1 MIKWW
6 RAGMPQNIELRDYQV
21 RIVERACEIISR
33 HNMVYLAMEVRTG
46 KTLTALAIAER
57 LGIGMVLFV
66 TKKKAIADIE
76 KQAEHFPSIQVDVI
90 NYDQLH
96 NVKDI
101 YGFVIVDE
109 AHSLGAFPKPSERA
123 RELKKIAK
131 YAEVVYLSGTPTPES
146 WSQIYHQLWI
156 SNFSPFKNY
165 DGFYRWAEDFV
176 ILKKKYVFNRAIND
190 YSYAQIEKIKPITD
204 KIFITFTQEEA
215 GFKQMVQEEILTV
228 RMAESTY
235 KFADRLRIDKIV
247 TNKDGE
253 VVLAD
258 TAVKLMNKMHQIY
271 SGSVIVDEPERRAA
285 AFDHTKAEFIRDT
298 FQNCRKFAIYYKF
311 IAESVILQWVFA
323 GRIFTDPQA
332 FAEASDGVFIS
343 QIQSGR
349 EGINLSTAEALVF
362 YNIDFS
368 AVSYWQ
374 ARARLQTKDRE
385 AEAKIYWVFSEGGI
399 EHKIY
404 KAVMDK
410 KDYTLDHF
418 KKDFRF

>member
-1 MIKWW
+1 
-6 RAGMPQNIELRDYQV
+6 MPQNIELRDYQV
-21 RIVERACEIISR
+21 EIVNKASHILSTFR
-33 HNMVYLAMEVRTG
+33 MVYLAMEVRTG
-46 KTLTALAIAER
+46 KTLTSLAIAEKR
-57 LGIGMVLFV
+57 GIYKLLFV

-190 YSYAQIEKIKPITD
+190 YSCAQIEKIKPITD

-235 KFADRLRIDKIV
+235 KFAERLRIDKIV

-271 SGSVIVDEPERRAA
+271 SGSVIVDEPERRAS

-332 FAEASDGVFIS
+332 FAEANDGVFIS

-385 AEAKIYWVFSEGGI
+385 AEAKIYWIFAEGGI

-418 KKDFRF
+418 KKDFRI

>member
-1 MIKWW
+1 
-6 RAGMPQNIELRDYQV
+6 MPQNIELRDYQLA
-21 RIVERACEIISR
+21 IVEKASHILSTFR
-33 HNMVYLAMEVRTG
+33 MVYLAMEVRTG
-46 KTLTALAIAER
+46 KTLTALAIADK
-57 LGIGMVLFV
+57 LDIGMVLFV

-76 KQAEHFPSIQVDVI
+76 KQAEHFPNIGVFVT

-96 NVKDI
+96 NQHGRYPLV
-101 YGFVIVDE
+101 VVDE

-123 RELKKIAK
+123 KELKRIAQHSMII
-131 YAEVVYLSGTPTPES
+131 YLSGTPTPES

-156 SNFSPFKNY
+156 SPFSPFSQYGN
-165 DGFYRWAEDFV
+165 FYKWAEDYV
-176 ILKKKYVFNRAIND
+176 TLRKKYVYNRAIND
-190 YSYAQIEKIKPITD
+190 YSCARVEKIKPITD
-204 KIFITFTQEEA
+204 RIFISYTQEEA

-228 RMAESTY
+228 KMAESTY
-235 KFADRLRIDKIV
+235 KFANRLRLDKIV
-247 TNKDGE
+247 KNKDGD

-271 SGSVIVDEPERRAA
+271 SGSVIVDEPQREAR
-285 AFDHTKAEFIRDT
+285 AFDYTKAEFILDRFGD
-298 FQNCRKFAIYYKF
+298 RKKIAIFYKF
-311 IAESVILQWVFA
+311 VAEAAILNWVFA

-332 FAEASDGVFIS
+332 FAEADDGVFIS

-349 EGINLSTAEALVF
+349 EGINLSTAEALIF

-385 AEAKIYWVFSEGGI
+385 AEAKIYWIFAEDGI

-404 KAVMDK
+404 KAVMEK
-410 KDYTLDHF
+410 KDYTLEHF
-418 KKDFRF
+418 KKDFKI

>member
-1 MIKWW
+1 ML
-6 RAGMPQNIELRDYQV
+6 QNIELRDYQV
-21 RIVERACEIISR
+21 RIVERACEIINQY
-33 HNMVYLAMEVRTG
+33 NMVYLAMEVRTG
-46 KTLTALAIAER
+46 KTLTALAIAEK

-76 KQAEHFPSIQVDVI
+76 KQAEHFPNIAVFVT

-96 NVKDI
+96 NQHGKYPLV
-101 YGFVIVDE
+101 VVDE

-123 RELKKIAK
+123 KELKRIAQHSKI
-131 YAEVVYLSGTPTPES
+131 VYLSGTPTPES

-156 SNFSPFKNY
+156 SLYSPFIEY
-165 DGFYRWAEDFV
+165 RDFYKWAADYV
-176 ILKKKYVFNRAIND
+176 TLKKKYVFNRAIND
-190 YSYAQIEKIKPITD
+190 YSCTNTEKIRAVTD
-204 KIFITFTQEEA
+204 KIFITFTQEDA
-215 GFKQMVQEEILTV
+215 GFKQMVQEEIFTV
-228 RMAESTY
+228 RMKESTY
-235 KFADRLRIDKIV
+235 KFAERLRIDKIV
-247 TNKDGE
+247 TNKDNE
-253 VVLAD
+253 VVIAD
-258 TAVKLMNKMHQIY
+258 TAVKMMNKMHQIY
-271 SGSVIVDEPERRAA
+271 SGSVIVDEPERRAS

-332 FAEASDGVFIS
+332 FAEASEGVFIS

-385 AEAKIYWVFSEGGI
+385 AEAKIYWVFAEGGI

-418 KKDFRF
+418 KKDYRF

>member
-1 MIKWW
+1 
-6 RAGMPQNIELRDYQV
+6 MPENIELRYYQKI
-21 RIVERACEIISR
+21 IVEKACDILSAFR
-33 HNMVYLAMEVRTG
+33 VVYLAMEVRTG
-46 KTLTALAIAER
+46 KTLTALAIAEK

-76 KQAEHFPSIQVDVI
+76 KQAEHFPNISVFVT

-96 NVKDI
+96 NQHGV
-101 YGFVIVDE
+101 YPLVVVDE

-123 RELKKIAK
+123 KELKRIAQHSKII
-131 YAEVVYLSGTPTPES
+131 YLSGTPTPES

-156 SNFSPFKNY
+156 SPFSPFNEY
-165 DGFYRWAEDFV
+165 RDFYKWAADYV
-176 ILKKKYVFNRAIND
+176 TLKKKYVFNRAIND
-190 YSYAQIEKIKPITD
+190 YSCANTEKIRAVTD
-204 KIFITFTQEEA
+204 KIFISFTQEEA

-228 RMAESTY
+228 KMADSTY
-235 KFADRLRIDKIV
+235 KFAERLRIDKIV
-247 TNKDGE
+247 PNKDGE

-285 AFDHTKAEFIRDT
+285 AFDHTKAEFIRDR
-298 FQNCRKFAIYYKF
+298 FIRCKKIAIYYKF
-311 IAESVILQWVFA
+311 IAESMILNWVFA

-332 FAEASDGVFIS
+332 FAEAQEGVFIS

-349 EGINLSTAEALVF
+349 EGINLSTAGALIF

-385 AEAKIYWVFSEGGI
+385 AEAKIYWIFAEGGI

-404 KAVMDK
+404 KAVMEK

-418 KKDFRF
+418 KKDYRF

>member
-1 MIKWW
+1 
-6 RAGMPQNIELRDYQV
+6 MPQNIELRDYQV
-21 RIVERACEIISR
+21 EIVEKASHILSAFR
-33 HNMVYLAMEVRTG
+33 MVYLAMEVRTG
-46 KTLTALAIAER
+46 KTLTSLAIAEKR
-57 LGIGMVLFV
+57 GIYKLLFV
-66 TKKKAIADIE
+66 TKKKAIADIQ

-190 YSYAQIEKIKPITD
+190 YSCALTEKIRQVTD

-235 KFADRLRIDKIV
+235 KFAERLRIDKIV
-247 TNKDGE
+247 TNKDNE

-271 SGSVIVDEPERRAA
+271 SGSVIVDEPERRAS
-285 AFDHTKAEFIRDT
+285 AFDHTKAEFIHDT

-332 FAEASDGVFIS
+332 FAEAEEGVFIS

-385 AEAKIYWVFSEGGI
+385 AEAKIYWIFAENGI

>member
-1 MIKWW
+1 
-6 RAGMPQNIELRDYQV
+6 MPQNIELRDYQV
-21 RIVERACEIISR
+21 EIVEKACEIINR
-33 HNMVYLAMEVRTG
+33 YNMVYLAMEVRTG

-76 KQAEHFPSIQVDVI
+76 KQAEHFPNMAVFVT

-96 NVKDI
+96 NQHGKYPLV
-101 YGFVIVDE
+101 VVDE
-109 AHSLGAFPKPSERA
+109 AHSLGAFPKQSERTK
-123 RELKKIAK
+123 ELKRIAQHSKII
-131 YAEVVYLSGTPTPES
+131 YLSGTPTPES

-190 YSYAQIEKIKPITD
+190 YSCARIEKIKPITD

-235 KFADRLRIDKIV
+235 KFAERLRIDKIV

-253 VVLAD
+253 VVLAE
-258 TAVKLMNKMHQIY
+258 TAVKMMNKMHQIY
-271 SGSVIVDEPERRAA
+271 SGSVIVDEPDRRAS

-332 FAEASDGVFIS
+332 FAEANDGVFIS

-385 AEAKIYWVFSEGGI
+385 AEAKIYWIFAENGI

>member
-1 MIKWW
+1 
-6 RAGMPQNIELRDYQV
+6 MPQNIELRDYQV
-21 RIVERACEIISR
+21 DIVEKACEIINR
-33 HNMVYLAMEVRTG
+33 YNIVYLAMEVRTG

-76 KQAEHFPSIQVDVI
+76 KQAEHFSNIGVFVT

-96 NVKDI
+96 NQHGAYPLV
-101 YGFVIVDE
+101 VVDE

-123 RELKKIAK
+123 RELKR
-131 YAEVVYLSGTPTPES
+131 VVGGSKVIYLSGTPTPES

-156 SNFSPFKNY
+156 SPFSPFIEY
-165 DGFYRWAEDFV
+165 RDFYKWAADYV
-176 ILKKKYVFNRAIND
+176 TLKKKYVFNRSIND
-190 YSYAQIEKIKPITD
+190 YSSANTERIRAVTD
-204 KIFITFTQEEA
+204 KIFITFTQEDA

-228 RMAESTY
+228 KMADSTY
-235 KFADRLRIDKIV
+235 KFAERLRIDKIV

-258 TAVKLMNKMHQIY
+258 TAVKLMNKMHQIF

-311 IAESVILQWVFA
+311 IAESAILQWVFA

-385 AEAKIYWVFSEGGI
+385 AEAKIYWIFAEGGI

>member
-1 MIKWW
+1 
-6 RAGMPQNIELRDYQV
+6 MPQNIELRDYQV
-21 RIVERACEIISR
+21 EIVNKASHILSCFR
-33 HNMVYLAMEVRTG
+33 MVYLAMEVRTG
-46 KTLTALAIAER
+46 KTLTSLAIAEKR
-57 LGIGMVLFV
+57 GIYKLLFV

-96 NVKDI
+96 NLKDI

-190 YSYAQIEKIKPITD
+190 YSCAQIEKIKPITD

-235 KFADRLRIDKIV
+235 KFAERLRIDKIV

-385 AEAKIYWVFSEGGI
+385 AEAKIYWIFAEGGI